1 MEYIN
6 IAIAKGIASC
16 WLSVLL
22 ELKLLIKT
30 FSPPPP
36 LTESF

>member
-16 WLSVLL
+16 WLPMFL
-22 ELKLLIKT
+22 ELILLIKS
-30 FSPPPP
+30 FSSPP
-36 LTESF
+36 